1 MRRAALFCVAAF
13 FAAATTLAAPTRTLI
28 VTAQDHSLVE
38 ANDCQHFHT
47 QNTTSLPAQARA
59 EDQWNLRLSDVEVL
73 NVRTENE
80 GGIAVRGWDKPYGT
94 LTVCKSAV
102 ALTQDQARTT
112 LNAIKVAVNRGEVA
126 ASGPTLDSTQ
136 TWWVHMILRVPK
148 RISLDVSTAN
158 GGIAIR
164 NMTGRIFARATN
176 GGISL
181 AGCTGESN
189 VRTENGGISLDKMS
203 GSVAATTQTGPIALK
218 LRDVAVPTIEARTE
232 DNGAIF
238 CKVKGCDNGLA
249 NWAPDRKRMR
259 IGSAHPTI
267 RLQTFSADIMI
278 EQVR

>member
-1 MRRAALFCVAAF
+1 MRTAALFLVAAF
-13 FAAATTLAAPTRTLI
+13 FAAATFAAPTRTLI

-47 QNTTSLPAQARA
+47 QNSSSLPAQARA
-59 EDQWNLRLSDVEVL
+59 EEQWNLRLSDVEVL

-102 ALTQDQARTT
+102 ALSQDQAKAT
-112 LNAIKVAVNRGEVA
+112 LEKIKVTVSRGEVA
-126 ASGPTLDSTQ
+126 ASGPSLDQTQ
-136 TWWVHMILRVPK
+136 TWWAHMILRVPK

-189 VRTENGGISLDKMS
+189 VQTENGGISLDKMS
-203 GSVAATTQTGPIALK
+203 GSVAATTQNGPIALK
-218 LRDVAVPTIEARTE
+218 LRDVDVPTIEARTD

-238 CKVKGCDNGLA
+238 CKVKGCENGLA
-249 NWAPDRKRMR
+249 SWAPDRKRMR
-259 IGSAHPTI
+259 IGSAYPSI